1 MRFTCE
7 SCKALLQIAD
17 DRVRGKRVAVRCT
30 KCGTRMEIADP
41 ALPRRPAAGAVNAAA
56 SPNPAQQG
64 AGDED
69 TRAMDSDLLERAV
82 RASKDDEMAATFA
95 VEPVPQEMAAW
106 FAMLGGK
113 QVGPMTFE
121 EIGAQVESGA
131 VGPRT
136 YLWRE
141 GMDAWAHAKDV
152 AEVAPFFAPAPK
164 AEPGAAAR
172 ATAGAPS
179 APAPPPAGAAA
190 VDLARWASAELDRG
204 EKQDPA
210 AAPAPERFAPRPQSG
225 ARLWVWAAVVAVVV
239 AAAVAAALL
248 FSGTARSDPLPRPAA
263 SGAR

>member
-17 DRVRGKRVAVRCT
+17 DRIRGKRVAVRCT

-41 ALPRRPAAGAVNAAA
+41 ALPRRPAARAVDAAA
-56 SPNPAQQG
+56 SPTPAQQG
-64 AGDED
+64 ASDED

-82 RASKDDEMAATFA
+82 RASKDDLTAATFA
-95 VEPVPQEMAAW
+95 ADPVPQETAAW

-113 QVGPMTFE
+113 QAGPMTFE
-121 EIGAQVESGA
+121 EIGAHIESGA
-131 VGPRT
+131 VNPRT

-141 GMDAWAHAKDV
+141 GMEAWAHARDV

-164 AEPGAAAR
+164 AEPTVAAP
-172 ATAGAPS
+172 ATASAPS
-179 APAPPPAGAAA
+179 EQVPPPAGAAA

-210 AAPAPERFAPRPQSG
+210 TPVPERFAPRPRSG
-225 ARLWVWAAVVAVVV
+225 
-239 AAAVAAALL
+239 
-248 FSGTARSDPLPRPAA
+248 
-263 SGAR
+263 